1 MKKICV
7 IYTGGTIGSAYRGDG
22 SLGTDGGAGGALT
35 AMYKEKYGT
44 DVEFDECRP
53 LDVLSENMQKDDLVC
68 LAACLRKKL
77 RGEYAGVVVT
87 HGTDT
92 LSFTAPLFAL
102 LFCDARLPV
111 VFVSALYPLADE
123 RSNGLDNFAAAVG
136 FIGEGLPGVFV
147 AFRNAGERF
156 ARIHLA
162 SRLTDC
168 AHFTGDFASFGGAPF
183 GVWSDGKFAYAA
195 GPADPTAD
203 ELRAERAPCNLTA
216 EDLCTNVL
224 TVKAHSLTDYSL
236 YDLSEKKPRAVVLEL
251 YHSGTVCTAGRGN
264 AADFLRL
271 CREKGV
277 PAVLSPVLRGG
288 NVYESAT
295 GLAALAEIFYDES
308 FQMSRIKTMLALGA
322 GMPLKDVSERNFFFE
337 KITPRTQGI

>member
-22 SLGTDGGAGGALT
+22 SVGTDGGAGGALT

-44 DVEFDECRP
+44 EAEFDECRP
-53 LDVLSENMQKDDLVC
+53 LDVLSENMQKNDLVC
-68 LAACLRKKL
+68 LADCLREKL

-123 RSNGLDNFAAAVG
+123 RSNGPDNFAAAVD

-147 AFRNAGERF
+147 AFRNAGESF

-162 SRLTDC
+162 SRLSDC
-168 AHFTGDFASFGGAPF
+168 APVTGDFSSFGGVPF
-183 GVWSDGKFAYAA
+183 GVWSDGKFKYL
-195 GPADPTAD
+195 ADPVNPTAD
-203 ELRAERAPCNLTA
+203 ELRAERAPCGLTA
-216 EDLCTNVL
+216 QDLCTDIL

-236 YDLSEKKPRAVVLEL
+236 YGLSAKKPRAVVLEL
-251 YHSGTVCTAGRGN
+251 YHSGTICTAGGGN
-264 AADFLRL
+264 AANFLRL

-295 GLAALAEIFYDES
+295 ELAALAEIFYDES
-308 FQMSRIKTMLALGA
+308 FQMSRVKAMLALGA

-337 KITPRTQGI
+337 KVAPRA